1 MVLSIVLRILAVLGI
16 VILCVLAFLLALI
29 LLVLILPICYSG
41 SVEKKKDT
49 ELVAAG
55 SVSDFLRAFRL
66 RFGYDGAAEDKTE
79 MEYYIFGIPMSRLQR
94 RREKRQESKKSKA
107 AASGH
112 KASASGQKA
121 AASKS
126 KASASGQKA
135 VASESEALTSCGKED
150 VSENRKQRKRPTVE
164 PGQRREPENE
174 SGVSQTAASA
184 AENVPAESGERKER
198 TGEAHADV
206 PEIVKA
212 RRPNLIVRIS
222 AKIVSFINGLRGKLR
237 KLMDLLDTIG
247 DWLDYLATERFN
259 RFKRLVIR
267 QVIAVLRHC
276 LPRKIRGSIHY
287 GMEDPALTGK
297 ILAVICAVYPVL
309 PGKLK
314 IDPDFEEQVVEAEVS
329 FRGHIVPAVILYRG
343 LRILLCREL
352 RVLLRRVKRA
362 GKSSAPRTGDAAVG

>member
-49 ELVAAG
+49 ELLAAG
-55 SVSDFLRAFRL
+55 SVSAFLRAFRL
-66 RFGYDGAAEDKTE
+66 KFCYDGAAEEKTE
-79 MEYYIFGIPMSRLQR
+79 MEYYIFGIPMSRFQK
-94 RREKRQESKKSKA
+94 RREKRQESRKRKTA
-107 AASGH
+107 
-112 KASASGQKA
+112 ASGQKGA
-121 AASKS
+121 
-126 KASASGQKA
+126 
-135 VASESEALTSCGKED
+135 ASESEALTSCGKED

-164 PGQRREPENE
+164 PGQRREQQEKE
-174 SGVSQTAASA
+174 TGVSQIAASA

-212 RRPNLIVRIS
+212 RRPNFIVRIS
-222 AKIVSFINGLRGKLR
+222 AKIVSFINGLRTKLR

-352 RVLLRRVKRA
+352 WSLMRRVKRA
-362 GKSSAPRTGDAAVG
+362 GKGNDPRTGDAAVG

>member
-1 MVLSIVLRILAVLGI
+1 
-16 VILCVLAFLLALI
+16 
-29 LLVLILPICYSG
+29 
-41 SVEKKKDT
+41 
-49 ELVAAG
+49 
-55 SVSDFLRAFRL
+55 
-66 RFGYDGAAEDKTE
+66 
-79 MEYYIFGIPMSRLQR
+79 MSRLQR

-107 AASGH
+107 AASIN
-112 KASASGQKA
+112 KASASGDK
-121 AASKS
+121 
-126 KASASGQKA
+126 
-135 VASESEALTSCGKED
+135 TD
-150 VSENRKQRKRPTVE
+150 VSENRQQRKRPTVE
-164 PGQRREPENE
+164 PGQRREPKKE

-198 TGEAHADV
+198 TGEAHADA

-212 RRPNLIVRIS
+212 KRPNLIVRIS
-222 AKIVSFINGLRGKLR
+222 AKIVSFINGLRAKLR

-352 RVLLRRVKRA
+352 WSLMRRVKRA
-362 GKSSAPRTGDAAVG
+362 GKGSAPRTGDAAVG

>member
-55 SVSDFLRAFRL
+55 SVSAFLRAFRL
-66 RFGYDGAAEDKTE
+66 RFGYDGAVEDKTE

-107 AASGH
+107 
-112 KASASGQKA
+112 SASGDK
-121 AASKS
+121 
-126 KASASGQKA
+126 
-135 VASESEALTSCGKED
+135 TD
-150 VSENRKQRKRPTVE
+150 VSENRQQRKRPTVE
-164 PGQRREPENE
+164 PGQRREQQEKE
-174 SGVSQTAASA
+174 TCMSAASLDA
-184 AENVPAESGERKER
+184 DGKAQGESGECAER
-198 TGEAHADV
+198 TGAKRTGADV

-222 AKIVSFINGLRGKLR
+222 AKIVSFINSLRAKLR
-237 KLMDLLDTIG
+237 KLMDLMDTIS
-247 DWLDYLATERFN
+247 DWLDYFATERFN

-267 QVIAVLRHC
+267 QFIAVLRHC
-276 LPRKIRGSIHY
+276 LPRKISGSIHY

-329 FRGHIVPAVILYRG
+329 FRGHIVPGVILYRG

-352 RVLLRRVKRA
+352 WSLMRRVKGA
-362 GKSSAPRTGDAAVG
+362 GKGTAPRTGDAAVG

>member
-1 MVLSIVLRILAVLGI
+1 
-16 VILCVLAFLLALI
+16 
-29 LLVLILPICYSG
+29 
-41 SVEKKKDT
+41 
-49 ELVAAG
+49 
-55 SVSDFLRAFRL
+55 
-66 RFGYDGAAEDKTE
+66 
-79 MEYYIFGIPMSRLQR
+79 MSQI
-94 RREKRQESKKSKA
+94 
-107 AASGH
+107 
-112 KASASGQKA
+112 
-121 AASKS
+121 
-126 KASASGQKA
+126 
-135 VASESEALTSCGKED
+135 
-150 VSENRKQRKRPTVE
+150 
-164 PGQRREPENE
+164 
-174 SGVSQTAASA
+174 AASA
-184 AENVPAESGERKER
+184 AENVPAESDERKER

-212 RRPNLIVRIS
+212 KRPNLIVRIS
-222 AKIVSFINGLRGKLR
+222 AKIVSFINGLRAKLR
-237 KLMDLLDTIG
+237 KLMDLMDTIS

-259 RFKRLVIR
+259 QFKRLVIR

-352 RVLLRRVKRA
+352 WNLMRRVKRA

>member
-49 ELVAAG
+49 ELVVAG
-55 SVSDFLRAFRL
+55 SVSAFLRAFRL
-66 RFGYDGAAEDKTE
+66 RFCYDGAAEEKTE

-107 AASGH
+107 
-112 KASASGQKA
+112 SASGQKA
-121 AASKS
+121 AASIK
-126 KASASGQKA
+126 KASASGQKEA
-135 VASESEALTSCGKED
+135 ASESEALTSCGKED

-164 PGQRREPENE
+164 PGQRREPEKE

-198 TGEAHADV
+198 TGEAHADA

-212 RRPNLIVRIS
+212 KRPNFIVRIS
-222 AKIVSFINGLRGKLR
+222 AKIVSFINGLRKKLR
-237 KLMDLLDTIG
+237 KLMDLMDTIG
-247 DWLDYLATERFN
+247 DWLDYLATERFY

-276 LPRKIRGSIHY
+276 LPGKIRGSIHY

-352 RVLLRRVKRA
+352 WNLMRRVKRA

>member
-55 SVSDFLRAFRL
+55 SVSAFLRAFRL
-66 RFGYDGAAEDKTE
+66 RFGYDGAAEEKTE

-107 AASGH
+107 AASI
-112 KASASGQKA
+112 
-121 AASKS
+121 S
-126 KASASGQKA
+126 KASASGDK
-135 VASESEALTSCGKED
+135 TD
-150 VSENRKQRKRPTVE
+150 VSENRQQRKRPTVE
-164 PGQRREPENE
+164 PGQRREPEKE

-198 TGEAHADV
+198 TGEAHADA

-212 RRPNLIVRIS
+212 KRPNFIVRIS
-222 AKIVSFINGLRGKLR
+222 AKIVSFINGLRKKLR
-237 KLMDLLDTIG
+237 KLMDLMDTIG

-276 LPRKIRGSIHY
+276 LPGKIRGSIHY

-352 RVLLRRVKRA
+352 WNLMRRVKRA

>member
-55 SVSDFLRAFRL
+55 SVSAFLRAFRL
-66 RFGYDGAAEDKTE
+66 RFGYEGAAEDKTE
-79 MEYYIFGIPMSRLQR
+79 IEYYIFGIPMSRIQR

-107 AASGH
+107 
-112 KASASGQKA
+112 SASGQKA
-121 AASKS
+121 AASIS
-126 KASASGQKA
+126 KASASGDK
-135 VASESEALTSCGKED
+135 TD
-150 VSENRKQRKRPTVE
+150 VSENRQQRKRPTVE
-164 PGQRREPENE
+164 PGQRREQQEKE
-174 SGVSQTAASA
+174 TGVSQTATSA

-198 TGEAHADV
+198 TGEAHADA

-222 AKIVSFINGLRGKLR
+222 AKIVSFINGLRAKLR
-237 KLMDLLDTIG
+237 KLMDLMDTIG

-314 IDPDFEEQVVEAEVS
+314 IDPDFEEQVVEVEVS